1 MKKHLQKAF
10 YTLLFLNFGW
20 SLMAAPVIY
29 EAESGVLTGGAI
41 ISKSNA
47 GFTGT
52 GYVTNINNAG
62 DKVTVTVNV
71 ATSGIYTLT
80 IRYNSLSGNKTQ
92 DLYVNNTMSSSI
104 TFPVTT
110 TYATLNAGGVFLNA
124 GSNTIAI
131 VKNWGYTDIDNLG
144 IEPAPKHTYN
154 ITASPI
160 NPKTDTKTLALYNLL
175 KSKYG
180 NCIISGQT
188 NYWNELIAISGK
200 APTIRGFDMQNYS
213 PHNPWYNWSP
223 TDDGTVQ
230 SAIDWYNST
239 GGKGIV
245 TFHWHWFS
253 PSGGA
258 LSTSTFYS
266 AQTPFDVSQAVISG
280 TAENTDM
287 LRDIDAIAVQLKR
300 LQTAGIPVLW
310 RPLHEAGGAWF
321 WWGNKGATAC
331 KALYDIMYNRL
342 TTYHNLNNLIWV
354 WSTPEPTWYPGN
366 SKVDILGY
374 DSYPGAYN
382 YEPQKSIFD
391 QLYTLVGGQKILTMS
406 ENGPIPDIAKCFQY
420 DAPWC
425 YFMSWVDLVA
435 KQNTNAHIVD
445 AFNQVCNMSLV
456 TEVSTL
462 SETMTDGSSIYPN
475 PFSETLNL
483 RVNSKENEKLKLT
496 ITDIKGAVVYSDESF
511 NTNQDIV
518 LNKELPEGMLIIQA
532 VYGQESKRFKVLRI
546 Q

>member
-266 AQTPFDVSQAVISG
+266 ARRHHL
-280 TAENTDM
+280 M
-287 LRDIDAIAVQLKR
+287 
-300 LQTAGIPVLW
+300 
-310 RPLHEAGGAWF
+310 
-321 WWGNKGATAC
+321 
-331 KALYDIMYNRL
+331 
-342 TTYHNLNNLIWV
+342 
-354 WSTPEPTWYPGN
+354 
-366 SKVDILGY
+366 
-374 DSYPGAYN
+374 
-382 YEPQKSIFD
+382 
-391 QLYTLVGGQKILTMS
+391 
-406 ENGPIPDIAKCFQY
+406 
-420 DAPWC
+420 
-425 YFMSWVDLVA
+425 
-435 KQNTNAHIVD
+435 
-445 AFNQVCNMSLV
+445 
-456 TEVSTL
+456 
-462 SETMTDGSSIYPN
+462 
-475 PFSETLNL
+475 
-483 RVNSKENEKLKLT
+483 
-496 ITDIKGAVVYSDESF
+496 
-511 NTNQDIV
+511 
-518 LNKELPEGMLIIQA
+518 
-532 VYGQESKRFKVLRI
+532 
-546 Q
+546 

>member
-1 MKKHLQKAF
+1 MIKYLQKSFYAF
-10 YTLLFLNFGW
+10 FFFSCISNLF
-20 SLMAAPVIY
+20 AAPVIY
-29 EAESGVLTGGAI
+29 EAENGILSGGAI
-41 ISKSNA
+41 VSTSNV

-71 ATSGIYTLT
+71 ANSGIYTLT

-92 DLYVNNTMSSSI
+92 DLFVNNTMSSSLN
-104 TFPVTT
+104 FPVTT
-110 TYATLNAGGVFLNA
+110 TYSILNAGGVYLSA
-124 GSNTIAI
+124 GNNTIAI
-131 VKNWGYTDIDNLG
+131 VKNWGWTDIDNFG

-154 ITASPI
+154 ITTPPI
-160 NPKTDTKTLALYNLL
+160 NNKIDAKTLALYNLL

-188 NYWNELIAISGK
+188 NYWDKLIAISGK

-230 SAIDWYNST
+230 AAIDWYNST

-258 LSTSTFYS
+258 LSSSTFYS
-266 AQTPFDVSQAVISG
+266 NSTTFDVNQAVISG
-280 TAENTDM
+280 TAENTDL
-287 LRDIDAIAVQLKR
+287 LRDIDAIGVQLTR
-300 LQTAGIPVLW
+300 LQTAGIPILW

-321 WWGNKGATAC
+321 WWGAKGATAC
-331 KALYDIMYNRL
+331 KSLYDIMYNRL

-382 YEPQKSIFD
+382 YDPQKSMFD
-391 QLYTLVGGQKILTMS
+391 QLYSIVGGQKIVAMT
-406 ENGPIPDIAKCFQY
+406 ENGPIPDISKCFLY

-435 KQNTNAHIVD
+435 TNNTNAHIVD
-445 AFNQVCNMSLV
+445 AYNQTCNMALV
-456 TEVSTL
+456 TDINPVVSAST
-462 SETMTDGSSIYPN
+462 GNSIAYPN
-475 PFSETLNL
+475 PFDKTLNL
-483 RVNSKENEKLKLT
+483 HIESRDIEKLKIS
-496 ITDIKGAVVYSDESF
+496 ITDLKGSVVYSDETF
-511 NTNQDIV
+511 TTNQEIV
-518 LNKELPEGMLIIQA
+518 LNQELPEGLLIIQA
-532 VYGQESKRFKVLRI
+532 IYGQESKRFKVLHTR
-546 Q
+546 